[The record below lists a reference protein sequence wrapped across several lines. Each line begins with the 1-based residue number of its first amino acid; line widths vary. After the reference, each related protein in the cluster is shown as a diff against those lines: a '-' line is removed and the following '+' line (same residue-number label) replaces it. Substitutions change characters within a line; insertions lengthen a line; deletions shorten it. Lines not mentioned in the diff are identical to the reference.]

1 MRSVAPLALAAT
13 VCAAAIAHAQPAP
26 PRNAIAADR
35 MVASERGAERDRLVL
50 RWAERATLP
59 ELIYLLRRTPAQLG
73 GLEAPLAEFALK
85 RVAPNRAALRRRL
98 TARIAQADPKK
109 ARRLIGE
116 LDPAVLRR
124 LHPAAS
130 PFVISV
136 LLPDT
141 GQYKGYARSVRIGL
155 EAGIAAANR
164 NAALPLALSF
174 RSSGGDD
181 AARTAIELETA
192 IDSSDAV
199 VGELLS
205 VPTLALATAARLEG
219 FVLVSPTAT
228 DELVGMVGP
237 SVFAIGPSGWARGAA
252 LARAMI
258 EPSRGVRVA
267 ALTSTSVERSAFA
280 RGFLETVSTL
290 GATVVERVSYAPG
303 TVTFKST
310 SDRLRSKRV
319 DILFWDGESREAEGL
334 LGQLAQDKVSVRLC
348 GGENLAPDRVRI
360 ENRPLLEGVRY
371 VAEDWR
377 LPPAAQATLD
387 SMVRVR
393 GGSVA
398 PGLQTRG
405 YLAARSIARA
415 VGSGALCAPEIASE
429 LASHVNRDPYLS
441 RYHFL
446 EPEDGTRIPVWTVL
460 RGRATLSGP

>member
-1 MRSVAPLALAAT
+1 MRSVAALALTASACT
-13 VCAAAIAHAQPAP
+13 AAISHAQPAP
-26 PRNAIAADR
+26 GNAIAADR
-35 MVASERGAERDRLVL
+35 MVARERGSERDRLVL

-73 GLEAPLAEFALK
+73 ALEAPLAEFAL
-85 RVAPNRAALRRRL
+85 RRAGSNRAALRRRL
-98 TARIAQADPKK
+98 TARIALADPKK
-109 ARRLIGE
+109 TRKLIGE

-155 EAGIAAANR
+155 EAGIATTNR
-164 NAALPLALSF
+164 SAALPLALSF

-181 AARTAIELETA
+181 AGRTASELETA

-228 DELVGMVGP
+228 DELVGTVGQ
-237 SVFAIGPSGWARGAA
+237 SVFAIGPSGWARGEA
-252 LARAMI
+252 LARAMV
-258 EPSRGVRVA
+258 ESSRGVRVA
-267 ALTSTSVERSAFA
+267 ALTSSSVERSAFA
-280 RGFLETVSTL
+280 RGFLETISGL
-290 GATVVERVSYAPG
+290 GATVVDRDSYAPG
-303 TVTFKST
+303 TIAFKST
-310 SDRLRSKRV
+310 SEMIRAKRA

-334 LGQLAQDKVSVRLC
+334 LRQLAQDKVSVRLC

-360 ENRPLLEGVRY
+360 ESRPLLEGVRY
-371 VAEDWR
+371 VGEDWR
-377 LPPAAQATLD
+377 LPSAAQATLD

-393 GGSVA
+393 GGSA
-398 PGLQTRG
+398 AQGLQTRG
-405 YLAARSIARA
+405 YLAARAIARA
-415 VGSGALCAPEIASE
+415 VGGGAMCAPEIAAE
-429 LASHVNRDPYLS
+429 LATHVARGPYLS
-441 RYHFL
+441 RHHFL
-446 EPEDGTRIPVWTVL
+446 EPEDGARIPVWTVV

>member
-1 MRSVAPLALAAT
+1 MRSVVPLALAAT
-13 VCAAAIAHAQPAP
+13 VCGAAISHAAP

-35 MVASERGAERDRLVL
+35 MIANERGAGRDRLVL

-59 ELIYLLRRTPAQLG
+59 ELIYLLRRTHAQLG
-73 GLEAPLAEFALK
+73 ALEAPLAEFALK
-85 RVAPNRAALRRRL
+85 RAAPNRAALRRRL
-98 TARIAQADPKK
+98 TARIALADPKK
-109 ARRLIGE
+109 TRRLIGE
-116 LDPAVLRR
+116 LDPVVLRR

-228 DELVGMVGP
+228 DELVGTVGP
-237 SVFAIGPSGWARGAA
+237 SVFAIGPSGWARGVA

-258 EPSRGVRVA
+258 EPSRAVRVA
-267 ALTSTSVERSAFA
+267 ALTSSSVERSAFA
-280 RGFLETVSTL
+280 RGFLETISSL
-290 GATVVERVSYAPG
+290 GATVVERASYAPG
-303 TVTFKST
+303 TVAFKNT
-310 SDRLRSKRV
+310 SEMIRSKRA
-319 DILFWDGESREAEGL
+319 DILFWDGESREADGL
-334 LGQLAQDKVSVRLC
+334 LRQLAQDKVSVRLC
-348 GGENLAPDRVRI
+348 GGENLAPDRIRA

-371 VAEDWR
+371 VGEDWR
-377 LPPAAQATLD
+377 LPAAAQATLD

-393 GGSVA
+393 GGSVS

-415 VGSGALCAPEIASE
+415 VGSGALCAPEIAAE
-429 LASHVNRDPYLS
+429 LATRVLRDPYQS
-441 RYHFL
+441 RHRFL
-446 EPEDGTRIPVWTVL
+446 EPEDGARIPVWTVV